1 LLDPASLREKS
12 YRELHVRMESPV
24 EAGNYEERN
33 LTTLRDLIYSI
44 PGQCSLYFHIPLQGR
59 RKEALLRA
67 GAHITCSALERD
79 LENLRS
85 HPLVNDVW
93 RD

>member
-1 LLDPASLREKS
+1 
-12 YRELHVRMESPV
+12 
-24 EAGNYEERN
+24 
-33 LTTLRDLIYSI
+33 
-44 PGQCSLYFHIPLQGR
+44 
-59 RKEALLRA
+59 LRA